1 MPLQL
6 YGTPRSHFTRVVR
19 VTCHELRL
27 DFEWVDVGNV
37 GVSETFGGS
46 PLMQVP
52 VLVDGDRTVWD
63 SHNICRYLV
72 ERQGADPLG
81 MESLDWAGRNLV
93 SVIQGVMSAEV
104 RIILAERCGMS
115 STGGV
120 FDKVRETMRRGLA
133 WIDERIEGHAG
144 LTYPTMCAV
153 VMWEHLLF
161 YRNAE
166 PGQAPRL
173 ERVVEQLGAHDSLVR
188 TRPS

>member
-19 VTCHELRL
+19 ITCHELQL

-37 GVSETFGGS
+37 GVSESFGGS

-81 MESLDWAGRNLV
+81 MESLDWVGRNLV
-93 SVIQGVMSAEV
+93 SVIQGVMSTEV
-104 RIILAERCGMS
+104 RLILAERCGMGT
-115 STGGV
+115 TGVV
-120 FDKVRETMRRGLA
+120 FDKARETIRRGLA
-133 WIDERIEGHAG
+133 WIDEHIEGHDG
-144 LTYPTMCAV
+144 LDYPAVCAV
-153 VMWEHLLF
+153 AMWEHLLL

-166 PGQAPRL
+166 RGQAPRL
-173 ERVVEQLGAHDSLVR
+173 ERVVAKLGEHDSIAR